1 MLLLLSQQSRG
12 MNLVSQQHHR
22 LLRLSQQSSSLTPF
36 MALNHQGPPATV
48 MGTYPHFYFGGRTKL
63 AFGTERPQQSNKY
76 HRGLFHKK
84 THGQRRQRCF
94 SMKYSLITMKP
105 NVMRRSFFSQILGMN
120 LRVWV
125 SMKARRTIMKKG
137 SFDNYILSTNS
148 KTLDSKF
155 GVYIKSLIK

>member
-1 MLLLLSQQSRG
+1 MLLLLSQQSRS
-12 MNLVSQQHHR
+12 MSLVGHQHHR
-22 LLRLSQQSSSLTPF
+22 LLRLSQQSSSLIPF
-36 MALNHQGPPATV
+36 MALNQSSPATL
-48 MGTYPHFYFGGRTKL
+48 MGAYPQFYFGSRTKL

-137 SFDNYILSTNS
+137 SFDNYILSTN
-148 KTLDSKF
+148 
-155 GVYIKSLIK
+155 